1 METFSIRDLRER
13 TGELVR
19 TAEAGQLSVVAKHGH
34 PVFIAVPFDD
44 VSLTAGIKVSLAMK
58 LFREHVVSLGRAIKL
73 AGMTRV
79 GFMAVLGA
87 HGIPSVDYPSSNLD
101 DELALLGSDA

>member
-19 TAEAGQLSVVAKHGH
+19 TAEAGQLSVVAKHGQ

-44 VSLTAGIKVSLAMK
+44 VALTDGVKVSLSLK
-58 LFREHVVSLGRAIKL
+58 LFRDHTISLGRAAKL
-73 AGMTRV
+73 AGMTKVR
-79 GFMAVLGA
+79 FMGVLGA
-87 HGIPSVDYPSSNLD
+87 HGIPAVDYPASELD
-101 DELALLGSDA
+101 DELALLGGG